1 MWFPFRIQYVPLFP
15 AVVPA
20 AVPVVGGGRIF
31 GGGRVSGLNQ
41 PCLTYDVVW
50 SVVATSPRHAR
61 KYEAMCGKK
70 IHASTIYHRRW
81 LKNVQRWQKKCAIG
95 CVKSA
100 YGGRGHSRNQ

>member
-41 PCLTYDVVW
+41 PCLTYDG
-50 SVVATSPRHAR
+50 RYGAR
-61 KYEAMCGKK
+61 ELPAFFHMP
-70 IHASTIYHRRW
+70 
-81 LKNVQRWQKKCAIG
+81 
-95 CVKSA
+95 
-100 YGGRGHSRNQ
+100 